1 MICDVK
7 NVNWLKFSP
16 KAFQQ
21 RVVKLSKATKEALR
35 IELENNSAKNELL
48 LFTKE
53 DKLQQRQNCWSV
65 SLNNVKEKIL
75 GDYSDI
81 QVIDDT
87 ICYLEKF
94 YVMPRW
100 NLEEY
105 FNNKTVALMSHTTEL
120 GKKLSKLAKNQ
131 LKIELEYL
139 KTSQL
144 SLYQWMATLE
154 ILKTKISVESLDR
167 LLISQML
174 HVASAFQKRNIY
186 DSIANLNPM
195 LTEILGIS
203 YCKCGPDASILHF
216 RSEAPNQ
223 QTFVNDTDI
232 NNERSKFLSRIE
244 SSNEESSDRLTP
256 SVQIFFSKFC

>member
-1 MICDVK
+1 M
-7 NVNWLKFSP
+7 
-16 KAFQQ
+16 
-21 RVVKLSKATKEALR
+21 
-35 IELENNSAKNELL
+35 
-48 LFTKE
+48 
-53 DKLQQRQNCWSV
+53 
-65 SLNNVKEKIL
+65 
-75 GDYSDI
+75 DI

-87 ICYLEKF
+87 ICYLENF
-94 YVMPRW
+94 YVIPRS
-100 NLEEY
+100 NPEEY
-105 FNNKTVALMSHTTEL
+105 FKKYFNKTVALMFQTTEI

-144 SLYQWMATLE
+144 SLYQWMAGLE
-154 ILKTKISVESLDR
+154 ILKSKISEESIDR

-174 HVASAFQKRNIY
+174 HVASAFQKGYIY

-203 YCKCGPDASILHF
+203 YCKCGPDASILYF

-223 QTFVNDTDI
+223 QTFVNDTNI
-232 NNERSKFLSRIE
+232 NTERSKFLSRIE

-256 SVQIFFSKFC
+256 SVQIFFQNFVKECTASLS

>member
-1 MICDVK
+1 M
-7 NVNWLKFSP
+7 
-16 KAFQQ
+16 
-21 RVVKLSKATKEALR
+21 KLSKATKEALR

-48 LFTKE
+48 LFTRE

-65 SLNNVKEKIL
+65 SLNNVKEKIF

-105 FNNKTVALMSHTTEL
+105 FNNKTVALMSHTTVL

-144 SLYQWMATLE
+144 SLYQWMAALE
-154 ILKTKISVESLDR
+154 ILKSKISEESIDR

-223 QTFVNDTDI
+223 QTFVNDTDT
-232 NNERSKFLSRIE
+232 NNERSEFLSRIE
-244 SSNEESSDRLTP
+244 SSNVESSDRLTL